1 MQHQADGDPT
11 TFWNELYAGPRP
23 IWSGEP
29 NRVLAEVAGGLTPGR
44 ALDIGCGEGGDA
56 VWLARNGWRVVGID
70 ISDTAIERGRQA
82 AAAAGL
88 SFDQCDLRVQ
98 DLATGLDAADGGY
111 DLVTASFFQSP
122 VELPRA
128 QVLRQAAALVAPD
141 GHLLLTSHAGPPS
154 WASAV
159 EGAAVEGSQ
168 HRAGPGHFIAPEQEV
183 ADLALDPSSWMMVV
197 AQTRTRS
204 VTSPTGESGEI
215 DDAVVLM
222 RRRREE

>member
-1 MQHQADGDPT
+1 MQHQSDGDPT
-11 TFWNELYAGPRP
+11 KFWNELYAGPRP

-29 NRVLAEVAGGLTPGR
+29 NRVLAEVAGDLTPGR
-44 ALDIGCGEGGDA
+44 VLDVGCGEGGDA
-56 VWLARNGWRVVGID
+56 VWLALNGWRVVGVD
-70 ISDTAIERGRQA
+70 ISATAIERGRQA

-88 SFDQCDLRVQ
+88 SVDQCDLRVQ
-98 DLATGLDAADGGY
+98 DLATGLDAADGEY

-154 WASAV
+154 WATAV
-159 EGAAVEGSQ
+159 EVAQ

-183 ADLALDPSSWMMVV
+183 ADLALDPASWMMVV

-204 VTSPTGESGEI
+204 VTSPTGEPGEI